1 MHGPGPRQKGLHPF
15 PSKKDG
21 GHQGYVVTL
30 QPMPGVD
37 GIKALR
43 FVLKSAL
50 RRHGLKCTDVSLSAS
65 YTHPPLEKAEKETS
79 KGLVE
84 GD

>member
-1 MHGPGPRQKGLHPF
+1 
-15 PSKKDG
+15 
-21 GHQGYVVTL
+21 
-30 QPMPGVD
+30 MPGVD